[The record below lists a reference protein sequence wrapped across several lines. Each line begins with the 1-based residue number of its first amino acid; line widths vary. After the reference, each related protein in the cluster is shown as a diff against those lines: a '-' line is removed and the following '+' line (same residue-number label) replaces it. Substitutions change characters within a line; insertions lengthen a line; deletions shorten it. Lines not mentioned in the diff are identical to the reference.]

1 MLTKGGLTKRQN
13 ERNQLFHIQKTKYNR
28 STTSASRQNQ
38 GAPRY
43 SISEVRITPTCQRA
57 KHQRHEP
64 LSRFSGQLFFIHLM
78 IASHLSHCRVSIWL
92 PILTTFGNHCDTN
105 QAAFKTTNSLSFYRF
120 LLTCDDCGT
129 PFLYHWAHFWCPGE
143 ALGTTMGHQKE
154 PLGPPW
160 RTFTARHQKQPK
172 KSLFGDLF
180 WSPDLMTFLVF
191 SCPCF
196 YMSCRHGKW
205 CPNVSKK

>member
-1 MLTKGGLTKRQN
+1 MDTDSHQIVQWFRVSFSSTKKSKKQFLDPESWRGHLRHIKGKGGTGS
-13 ERNQLFHIQKTKYNR
+13 IWG
-28 STTSASRQNQ
+28 AS
-38 GAPRY
+38 GKHPPRY

-78 IASHLSHCRVSIWL
+78 IASHLSHVRVSIWL

-129 PFLYHWAHFWCPGE
+129 PFLYHWAHF
-143 ALGTTMGHQKE
+143 
-154 PLGPPW
+154 
-160 RTFTARHQKQPK
+160 
-172 KSLFGDLF
+172 
-180 WSPDLMTFLVF
+180 
-191 SCPCF
+191 
-196 YMSCRHGKW
+196 
-205 CPNVSKK
+205 